1 MRIALVS
8 PYDWSVA
15 GGVNRHVKQLAARFR
30 TWGHEAEIFAP
41 ASKPHDVG
49 DSCTPLGKPRPVPA
63 SGSVARIT
71 FNWKSPEV
79 KRRLADGQFDIVHI
93 HEPLMPLLP
102 YHFLRH
108 SKAANVGT
116 FHAAKEGGNRVYE
129 YTRPLT
135 RRWFKKLDGKI
146 AVSSAANELVGRYF
160 PGSFN
165 IIPNGIEFEHFA
177 APREPL
183 PEFDDGRFNI
193 LFVGRPEKRKGL
205 KYLLK
210 AFIQLQQQEP
220 NIRLIVAGAGDFS
233 RYESLMRPF
242 PNVVFRANVPYDELP
257 RYHASADVYC
267 TPATGNESQG
277 IALLE
282 AMAAR
287 VPVIASNIEGFAGVV
302 TDHVDGLLVRPK
314 DSNTLAK
321 TIKRLMADAPL
332 RNRLAEHGQA
342 QAERY
347 SWDGVARRV
356 MAYYERIL
364 YERNSCEPSPNGAD

>member
-8 PYDWSVA
+8 PYDWSVD
-15 GGVNRHVKQLAARFR
+15 GGVNRHVTQLAARFR
-30 TWGHEAEIFAP
+30 SWGHEAEIFAP
-41 ASKPHDVG
+41 ASRPLEIG
-49 DSCTPLGKPRPVPA
+49 DGCIALGKPRPVPA

-71 FNWKSPEV
+71 FDWKSLEV
-79 KRRLADGQFDIVHI
+79 KRRLADGRYDIVHI

-108 SKAANVGT
+108 SNAANVGT

-129 YTRPLT
+129 YTRRIT
-135 RRWFKKLDGKI
+135 RRWFSKLDGKI
-146 AVSSAANELVGRYF
+146 AVSPAANQLVGRYF
-160 PGSFN
+160 PGYFN

-177 APREPL
+177 SASVPL
-183 PEFDDGRFNI
+183 PEFDDDCFNI

-210 AFIQLQQQEP
+210 AFIRLQQQEP
-220 NIRLIVAGAGDFS
+220 NVRLIVAGAGDFS

-242 PNVVFRANVPYDELP
+242 PNVVFRPNVPYDELP

-282 AMAAR
+282 AMAAHL
-287 VPVIASNIEGFAGVV
+287 PVIASNIEGFAGVV
-302 TDHVDGLLVRPK
+302 TDNVDGLLVPPK
-314 DSNTLAK
+314 NHQALAK
-321 TIKRLMADAPL
+321 ALIRVMRDPAL
-332 RNRLAEHGQA
+332 RRRLADHGQA

-347 SWDGVARRV
+347 GWDSVARRV

-364 YERNSCEPSPNGAD
+364 YERSQLHRVQQQG